1 MAEWI
6 PWTKGL
12 PLKPEIA
19 RLARL
24 LNISRYEA
32 TCRCMAVWEWA
43 DENTVD
49 GNARNALPALLDD
62 VAGLTGFG
70 KALIEVG
77 WLQADDAGLIFPNWG
92 RWNTKTAKKRA
103 QNRERQRRFRE
114 KQDNP
119 DNPEKQP

>member
-1 MAEWI
+1 MADWI
-6 PWTKGL
+6 PWTRGL

-19 RLARL
+19 HLARL

-62 VAGLTGFG
+62 VAGVTGFG
-70 KALIEVG
+70 HAMLQVG
-77 WLQADDAGLIFPNWG
+77 WLQADSDGLIFPNWD
-92 RWNTKTAKKRA
+92 RWNTNSAKKRA
-103 QNRERQRRFRE
+103 QNRERQHRFRS
-114 KQDNP
+114 KHDDP
-119 DNPEKQP
+119 VTQP